1 MEPRG
6 SPYVNNTIV
15 ENETH
20 YSVNHNN
27 SQQQT
32 LYSGN
37 ATVGYDRGY
46 FSGWNIPHYHR
57 RLNAG
62 ELLPHTPYEA
72 FKAKGRWNG
81 THYRH
86 DIPSNISYRTDRN
99 WTAVPTYAP
108 EWDITVLQLKNIAA
122 SYDASSYVQDAAA
135 AIYSGGWD
143 ALTFVAELRKTI
155 VMFTSALSS
164 LKRLLTLGNPASTWL
179 EYRYG
184 WRILYYDIVDIA
196 KAIDNLEAERT
207 RFSQRAGITHRKTEV
222 IERPQWD
229 GYSGF
234 TMKIVID
241 DEISLRGSVTADIN
255 PPRFQVNPAIT
266 AWELIKF
273 SFIID
278 WFVQIGTWLE
288 AMSFLI
294 FSTNY
299 TASYGYKVTRL
310 VTATMTDV
318 HFGATS
324 SGSHQGYALSSA
336 ELVWRIPSTVSHFPT
351 IRVNVDTP
359 KMIDLWALL
368 SGIKPRGVRL

>member
-1 MEPRG
+1 
-6 SPYVNNTIV
+6 
-15 ENETH
+15 
-20 YSVNHNN
+20 
-27 SQQQT
+27 
-32 LYSGN
+32 
-37 ATVGYDRGY
+37 
-46 FSGWNIPHYHR
+46 
-57 RLNAG
+57 
-62 ELLPHTPYEA
+62 
-72 FKAKGRWNG
+72 
-81 THYRH
+81 
-86 DIPSNISYRTDRN
+86 
-99 WTAVPTYAP
+99 
-108 EWDITVLQLKNIAA
+108 
-122 SYDASSYVQDAAA
+122 
-135 AIYSGGWD
+135 
-143 ALTFVAELRKTI
+143 
-155 VMFTSALSS
+155 MFTSALSS

-207 RFSQRAGITHRKTEV
+207 RFSQRAGITHRKSEV
-222 IERPQWD
+222 IERPHWD

-234 TMKIVID
+234 TMKVVID

-299 TASYGYKVTRL
+299 TASYGYKVTRT

-318 HFGATS
+318 HFNATS